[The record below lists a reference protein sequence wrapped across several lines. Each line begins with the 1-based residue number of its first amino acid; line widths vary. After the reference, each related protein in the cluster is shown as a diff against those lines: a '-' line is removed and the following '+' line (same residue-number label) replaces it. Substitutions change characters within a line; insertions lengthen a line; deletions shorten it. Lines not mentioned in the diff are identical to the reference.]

1 MGANN
6 VYTIDPSELCLRADE
21 YLSCELNSYIVYD
34 KYKVG
39 PEPEFNDMMR
49 VVRLRRA
56 VCENRCRMSEEDLY
70 RLSEKLNKLV
80 S

>member
-6 VYTIDPSELCLRADE
+6 VYTLDPGDLCLRADE

-39 PEPEFNDMMR
+39 SAPDFNDMLG

-56 VCENRCRMSEEDLY
+56 VCENRCRLSQEDLY